1 MAYFKR
7 QLSITSVTRKVIAGF
22 LLVFVAI
29 SLALGIAHFGF
40 REMLGTVEQL
50 SAPNEKLSAL
60 NTIFQEITALDQT
73 QRAEALKNPKSPY
86 SVYLNQSKS
95 FVNKLDSLRLL
106 DWDSTQRIKLLE
118 IKGILQKRNRLFL
131 SYMKLKSDLI
141 DNRKL
146 TQRLDT
152 LSKMLVNE
160 RVAFDTSVVTTE
172 KKTITTYTQDSVREE
187 KGRKWKL
194 FNKKKNVP
202 APTTHVK
209 VEEQLSVVV
218 DTVSVARQNKA
229 LAEVENIILGLEKD
243 QRAENKRLLTEELA
257 LIHANS
263 LFISQLLGIL
273 HDVEADEVAQMH
285 ANSDRAAQL
294 VTQSIWR
301 ISLLLII
308 FFLGAALLVYLI
320 WLDVTRSNY
329 YKLQLEKARDEAE
342 ELSQIKQRF
351 LANMSHE
358 IRTPLQSI
366 IGFAEQLKQ
375 DKEANAEAVAAIN
388 TSSEHLL
395 HIVNEVL
402 DYSRIS
408 SGSFVLSKESFDL
421 LPLVKDV
428 AAALTIQAKRKGL
441 SLILDVEFAS
451 DITLK
456 GDPFRLR
463 QILYNLLGNA
473 VKFTSKGSVKLNVRT
488 SDQGNFTV
496 CTFEVKDTGIG
507 IRQEDINRIFNQ
519 FEQAN
524 TSITKQY
531 GGTGL
536 GLTIAKSLI
545 EAQQGSLKV
554 SSEPGQGS
562 VFTVSI
568 PFETSTKSE
577 TKLQL
582 QAPED
587 NTEFN
592 GKVLVVDDDLMI
604 LRLCS
609 VVLAKY
615 GIRYTT
621 FNDARQLLHEEMDR
635 DVTHIL
641 MDIRMPEING
651 IELCHALREVYPVTT
666 QFIALTAHVFPQ
678 EHQELLK
685 EGFDMVM
692 LKPFREQE
700 LISLFGLTSAA
711 TPEVSSD
718 VEMDLTVLKM
728 MTQGDEALLQSILIQ
743 FVDETE
749 SDIDMVKSYLKD
761 NKREAVRE
769 IVHKLAGRTG
779 QMGSIS
785 VSNMLREIENHL
797 AAGNHLTSVAPALER
812 AVNKVENLLRTIR
825 IQTPA

>member
-40 REMLGTVEQL
+40 REMMGTVEQL

-106 DWDSTQRIKLLE
+106 DWDSTQKIKLLE

-194 FNKKKNVP
+194 FNKKKNVSP
-202 APTTHVK
+202 PTTHVK

-285 ANSDRAAQL
+285 ANNDQAGQL

-320 WLDVTRSNY
+320 WLDVARSNY

-375 DKEANAEAVAAIN
+375 DKKANAEAVAAIN

-428 AAALTIQAKRKGL
+428 AAALAIQAKRKGL
-441 SLILDVEFAS
+441 SLIVDVEFAS
-451 DITLK
+451 DITLN

-473 VKFTSKGSVKLNVRT
+473 VKFTSKGSVRFNVRT
-488 SDQGNFTV
+488 SDQGNFTL

-545 EAQQGSLKV
+545 DAQQGSLKV

-568 PFETSTKSE
+568 PFETSTKRE
-577 TKLQL
+577 AKLQL
-582 QAPED
+582 PAPEGD
-587 NTEFN
+587 TEFN

-615 GIRYTT
+615 DIRYTT
-621 FNDARQLLHEEMDR
+621 FSDARQLLHEEMDA

-651 IELCHALREVYPVTT
+651 IELCHALREVYPESIK
-666 QFIALTAHVFPQ
+666 FIALTAHVFPQ

-700 LISLFGLTSAA
+700 LISLFGLSSAA
-711 TPEVSSD
+711 FPEVSSH

-749 SDIDMVKSYLKD
+749 SDIDRIKSYIQD
-761 NKREAVRE
+761 NKRDSVRE

-785 VSNMLREIENHL
+785 VSNMFREIENHL
-797 AAGNHLTSVAPALER
+797 AAGDQLSNVAPALEL

-825 IQTPA
+825 IQTPV